1 MNTTTVRFTNG
12 QTAVAMTR
20 LWQYDYGQRLI
31 IEGLDLPTAYEVHFC
46 NAGDSETKPQIG
58 DADGVIIPDEYLENP
73 KDILAYIYLHTGL
86 DDGETEYKITILVR
100 GRQKPTDLEPTP
112 VQQDAITQAIAALNN
127 AVDETAQ
134 SVIDAAESEEAARLS
149 EQAAKASED
158 AAALSETNAA
168 ASATAAANSASASS
182 DSASASADSAAVASE
197 KAESAADSE
206 AYVKGVA
213 DNIDSLVEAAVEDY
227 LETHPIESA
236 VTSVNG
242 QTGAVTITVPSVA
255 ADVGAVAVAQGAAK
269 ANQFLVTDA
278 SGNVTTKTLESW
290 QAQSY

>member
-1 MNTTTVRFTNG
+1 MNTTTVRFTNS
-12 QTAVAMTR
+12 QTAVAMTA

-46 NAGDSETKPQIG
+46 NAGDSTTKPQIG
-58 DADGVIIPDEYLENP
+58 DADGVIIPDEYFLNG

-100 GRQKPTDLEPTP
+100 TRQRPTDLEPTP

-134 SVIDAAESEEAARLS
+134 SATESADSAAAALES
-149 EQAAKASED
+149 EQAAKASEESSS
-158 AAALSETNAA
+158 LSETNAA

-182 DSASASADSAAVASE
+182 DSASASADSAALASE

-213 DNIDSLVEAAVEDY
+213 DNIDSVVETAVENY
-227 LETHPIESA
+227 LETHPIEFP

-242 QTGAVTITVPSVA
+242 QTGAVNITVPSVA
-255 ADVGAVAVAQGAAK
+255 ADVGAVASNQGSENAGKFLTVANDGSVQPTAISTWEA
-269 ANQFLVTDA
+269 
-278 SGNVTTKTLESW
+278 GN
-290 QAQSY
+290 Y